1 MMKKS
6 LFMILL
12 AICMVCEIV
21 SMPVAAAEIK
31 KPLKPQSDICVPE
44 IVDLVRNYRKEMDI
58 PQEPSKAVY
67 PRKEIEAKKKAEAE
81 KRRKAEEAK
90 KKKAKKVHMGK
101 FRVTYYCACYSCS
114 EGYGNMTATGV
125 RAKEGRTIAV
135 DPKVIPYKTKV
146 EINGHTYIAEDCGG
160 AIKGK
165 DIDIYLESHKRV
177 YQSGVDYYD
186 VYVLRE

>member
-1 MMKKS
+1 MFKCFHFRQYQAEKK
-6 LFMILL
+6 
-12 AICMVCEIV
+12 VREEKEKE
-21 SMPVAAAEIK
+21 AAAKAELI
-31 KPLKPQSDICVPE
+31 
-44 IVDLVRNYRKEMDI
+44 RNARAELDI

-67 PRKEIEAKKKAEAE
+67 PRAKIEAKKKAEAE
-81 KRRKAEEAK
+81 RRRKAEEAK
-90 KKKAKKVHMGK
+90 KRVYMGK

-135 DPKVIPYKTKV
+135 DPKVIPYRTKV
-146 EINGHTYIAEDCGG
+146 QINGHTYIAEDCGG

-186 VYVLRE
+186 VYILRE

>member
-1 MMKKS
+1 MKR

-12 AICMVCEIV
+12 TICMILEVTSI
-21 SMPVAAAEIK
+21 PTFAAENTAVVMGY
-31 KPLKPQSDICVPE
+31 VPTKAE
-44 IVDLVRNYRKEMDI
+44 LIRNARAELDI

-67 PRKEIEAKKKAEAE
+67 PREAIEAKRKAEAE

-90 KKKAKKVHMGK
+90 RKAEEAKKRVHMGK

-135 DPKVIPYKTKV
+135 DPKVIPYRTKV
-146 EINGHTYIAEDCGG
+146 QINGHTYIAEDCGG

-165 DIDIYLESHKRV
+165 DIDIYLEDHDRV
-177 YQSGVDYYD
+177 YKSGVDWYD
-186 VYVLRE
+186 VYILRE